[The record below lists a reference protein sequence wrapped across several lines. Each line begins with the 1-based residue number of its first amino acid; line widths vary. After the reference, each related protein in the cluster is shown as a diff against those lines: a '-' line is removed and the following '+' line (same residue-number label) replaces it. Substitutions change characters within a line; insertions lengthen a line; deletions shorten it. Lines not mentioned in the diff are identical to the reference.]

1 MSPHRRRDRDG
12 SRKKSR
18 PPAAAASNRLED
30 GDDGSVYSTEI
41 PQFANFDDATNGN
54 TSIDM
59 SMGMIGS
66 NKKNKTKSS
75 SNGKSTSRIDMGMD
89 TDMIG
94 TSSNKKNKSTSS
106 SNGRSSSRSG
116 SQRRHTKKNNL
127 EPNDTH
133 NNTNNGQR
141 SSSPSIGVYDPTA
154 AVDSKWAKFEAN
166 NPDSNTTDTIDNNIH
181 MQSSSTPNRIRRPS
195 AGLIRTSSI
204 GSAAKS
210 NAHSTANS
218 NTNGGTNT
226 NHHRSV
232 TPVKRNASRI
242 KNPASSSKPRQTRTL
257 FHCTPKVRR
266 PRYRDTSRPYN
277 LQCELCIQQ
286 RLQQRWCADCV

>member
-1 MSPHRRRDRDG
+1 
-12 SRKKSR
+12 
-18 PPAAAASNRLED
+18 
-30 GDDGSVYSTEI
+30 
-41 PQFANFDDATNGN
+41 
-54 TSIDM
+54 
-59 SMGMIGS
+59 
-66 NKKNKTKSS
+66 
-75 SNGKSTSRIDMGMD
+75 
-89 TDMIG
+89 MIG
-94 TSSNKKNKSTSS
+94 TSSNKKNKNTSS

-116 SQRRHTKKNNL
+116 SRRRHTKKNNL
-127 EPNDTH
+127 DPNDTH

-204 GSAAKS
+204 GSTAKS
-210 NAHSTANS
+210 NANSTANS

-242 KNPASSSKPRQTRTL
+242 KNPASSSKPRQTQNNASYRTRSRSPL
-257 FHCTPKVRR
+257 PNTTPITKNTTNTTNNRPTTLLTPQHRRTHSTSSTPNHKTKTKKQHLTKQQLQIKQHYKQRNYAFQIPGPLVDSKTIDLASRTAFEPLKFHG
-266 PRYRDTSRPYN
+266 Y
-277 LQCELCIQQ
+277 I
-286 RLQQRWCADCV
+286 RLANGSTGEGIVGWE